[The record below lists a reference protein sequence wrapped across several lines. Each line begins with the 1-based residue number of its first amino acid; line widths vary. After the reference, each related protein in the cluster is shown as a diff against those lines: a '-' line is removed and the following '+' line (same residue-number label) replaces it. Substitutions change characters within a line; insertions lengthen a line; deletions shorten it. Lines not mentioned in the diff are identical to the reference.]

1 MTLVEID
8 TTLEP
13 ECLTELRNNKEN
25 TFSNLQ
31 GECRQEVVNLL
42 RSSQNILCAYC
53 QRSISDVMTIEHY
66 YSQSDFPDLQLI
78 FSNFLGVCSGKFY
91 IDKKTGKH
99 IEHCDTR
106 RGNIPLNID
115 PRNTEHIDTIYYES
129 DGKIKSS
136 KIDLDND
143 LNNTLNLNFSELCEK
158 RNEKFKEYL
167 DLQISQGHDLHLG
180 KAEIFRRAIVAL
192 NNTFPEYCGYFRFR
206 LETLKNETRN
216 E

>member
-8 TTLEP
+8 YTLEP
-13 ECLTELRNNKEN
+13 ECLQTLRMNPIKRY
-25 TFSNLQ
+25 SDLKD
-31 GECRQEVVNLL
+31 ECKKEVVDLL
-42 RSSQNILCAYC
+42 KSEQNYLCAYC
-53 QRSISDVMTIEHY
+53 QKSISDIVNIEHY
-66 YSQSDFPDLQLI
+66 FSQSQFPALQLS

-91 IDKKTGKH
+91 TDKKTGKH

-115 PRNTEHIDTIYYES
+115 PRNAEHINTIYYES

-136 KIDLDND
+136 QNDLDND

-167 DLQISQGHDLHLG
+167 DLQISQGQDLNFG
-180 KAEIFRRAIVAL
+180 KAEIFRRAIEVL
-192 NNTFPEYCGYFRFR
+192 NNTYPEYCGYLKFR
-206 LETLKNETRN
+206 LEALAHAT
-216 E
+216 